1 MLRVGLIQHTT
12 QRHLFECGPRLYRFA
27 DDALALVLAKKEKRE
42 QQRRPRSTSFDPS
55 LTGATAAGA
64 TMQVCSEPGTP
75 QLGSPR
81 QSNSRAGVHGRGG
94 AASVLDCCDS
104 DDDEDDTVLEN
115 ILGGLMRD
123 DAAAAA
129 AAVKAQ
135 QQHNSSNSSGSDAPA
150 EGSATAPASPF
161 TNSSSSS
168 NTNSSSSSR
177 LPHSLDAALRRSIE
191 QHGIVQA
198 VAYPPVSG
206 GAVAGEGNWD
216 WQYIAALQTLL
227 LLFPAPPT
235 HEPAVSPSAKRR
247 SMAGGRPDAL
257 KTVVEAAS
265 VLASDSAD
273 FTL

>member
-42 QQRRPRSTSFDPS
+42 QQRRPRSTSFEPS
-55 LTGATAAGA
+55 LTGAAAGG

-81 QSNSRAGVHGRGG
+81 QSSSRAGVHIGRVG

-115 ILGGLMRD
+115 ILGGLMRS

-129 AAVKAQ
+129 VAKAQ
-135 QQHNSSNSSGSDAPA
+135 QQHNNSSNSSSDISK
-150 EGSATAPASPF
+150 EGPATAPASPF

-198 VAYPPVSG
+198 VAYPPVSS

-235 HEPAVSPSAKRR
+235 HEPSVSPSAKRR

-273 FTL
+273 FSL